1 MRIITGTLKG
11 RRFSIPKGLDVRPTT
26 DRTKESIFNKI
37 EAYKFIEGTKVLDLF
52 GGSGNLGFE
61 AISRGAGY
69 VTSVEMDPANVRH
82 IEHTA
87 SDFGVED
94 RIRTVVADVKNY
106 LQTPH
111 PEYDIIF
118 CDPPY
123 NYEWMQEMIQVI
135 IEDNWLTEDGW
146 FILEHDKYHKYTD
159 HPHCFFS
166 KAYGR
171 TTVSIFVK
179 HPVDS
184 KEKNR

>member
-37 EAYKFIEGTKVLDLF
+37 EAYKFIEGMKVLDLF
-52 GGSGNLGFE
+52 GGSGNLSFE
-61 AISRGAGY
+61 AISRGAAHS
-69 VTSVEMDPANVRH
+69 TCIESDPANVQL
-82 IEHTA
+82 IERTA
-87 SDFGVED
+87 EEFEIEDQIRAVISDVRNF
-94 RIRTVVADVKNY
+94 
-106 LQTPH
+106 LHTPH
-111 PEYDIIF
+111 PEYDLIL

-123 NYEWMQEMIQVI
+123 NFEWMEEMINVI
-135 IEDNWLTEDGW
+135 LNDEWLTEEGW
-146 FILEHDKYHKYTD
+146 FILEHDKYHDYKD

-184 KEKNR
+184 TKKEA